1 MLGLLTVSLHRT
13 SEQAVIEPRMGKRG
27 LRAQL
32 WVRRPCLAGCAHS
45 RFAVHSRDRAL
56 RARGG
61 IGKAGKLYFRNVNLC
76 AGRLLQRARRRR
88 VHPLQEIPTFQQAG
102 GGRAPRRA
110 WCRAPRAPRIARPI
124 GGGRGGFAHD
134 GEGEL
139 PGRGDRAG
147 PNVIRGR
154 VRGVLRRRREDGSA
168 NLGRRLRQ
176 PFRPPTSCFRQL
188 NPPSRRPTLVWL
200 GAEGVPSTL
209 ARPACGTGARR
220 EWTGEER
227 GLVSSCGAGLYSG
240 VLLCMYPRILRTIHG
255 ATASILFPLCLL
267 RERRLR
273 PAAGFSLSEAARR
286 GHTLVPRSVT
296 PRTFRRPPSG
306 ASDEPVE
313 TFVQPT
319 EADLGPVTP
328 GPSTIPRIPPRLSI
342 APRGIFSRPLFSV
355 AFCARHPPTHP
366 LTARCSASRQ
376 RAPRGGQWG

>member
-1 MLGLLTVSLHRT
+1 MLAAVECTRGRKSQPSSSLAGEEPPVGPGAGPPEPPESPAQLETGAAASRATAKASYLDGVTGRART
-13 SEQAVIEPRMGKRG
+13 S
-27 LRAQL
+27 
-32 WVRRPCLAGCAHS
+32 C
-45 RFAVHSRDRAL
+45 
-56 RARGG
+56 
-61 IGKAGKLYFRNVNLC
+61 
-76 AGRLLQRARRRR
+76 
-88 VHPLQEIPTFQQAG
+88 G
-102 GGRAPRRA
+102 GGFGAFSVEGARTAPRTLD
-110 WCRAPRAPRIARPI
+110 
-124 GGGRGGFAHD
+124 GDFA
-134 GEGEL
+134 
-139 PGRGDRAG
+139 
-147 PNVIRGR
+147 
-154 VRGVLRRRREDGSA
+154 S
-168 NLGRRLRQ
+168 

-188 NPPSRRPTLVWL
+188 NSPSRRPTLIWL

-209 ARPACGTGARR
+209 ALPARGTGARR
-220 EWTGEER
+220 ERTAVER
-227 GLVSSCGAGLYSG
+227 GLVSSCGVGLYSG
-240 VLLCMYPRILRTIHG
+240 VLPCMYPRILRTIHG

-306 ASDEPVE
+306 ARDEPVE
-313 TFVQPT
+313 TCVQPT

-366 LTARCSASRQ
+366 LTARCSASRR